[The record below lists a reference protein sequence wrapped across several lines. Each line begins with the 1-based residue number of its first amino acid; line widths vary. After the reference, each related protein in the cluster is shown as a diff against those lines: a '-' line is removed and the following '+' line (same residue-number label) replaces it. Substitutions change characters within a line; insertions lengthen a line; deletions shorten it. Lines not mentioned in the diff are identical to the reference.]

1 METVPAKTIVTR
13 NKDTSWFGSDYNMSL
28 YRGCCHGCV
37 YCDSRSSCY
46 RVENFDQVRVKE
58 NALQIVRD
66 DLRRKVKKGV
76 VGSGAMSD
84 AYNPFEREE
93 LLTRHSLELL
103 DAFGFGVCML
113 TKSDMIL
120 RDLDLYQSIA
130 EHSPVNCMVTITTA
144 DDNLSGLIEPGVPV
158 SGERFAVVRR
168 LAEAGLFT
176 GVVMTPIL
184 PFLEDT
190 KENISEMIKRSAD
203 SGARFLYPMMGV
215 SLRDNQRVY
224 YYEKLEQLFPGRDL
238 AKAYEKRYGDRYI
251 CTSSKARTLYRLLSE
266 ECEKAGI
273 LYRMEDIIHSY
284 KKNYQYE
291 QLNLF
296 GIDVKR

>member
-13 NKDTSWFGSDYNMSL
+13 NKDTSWFGSDYNMNL
-28 YRGCCHGCV
+28 YRGCCHGCI

-46 RVENFDQVRVKE
+46 RVENFDKVRVKE
-58 NALQIVRD
+58 NALQIMRD

-84 AYNPFEREE
+84 AYNPHERDQ

-103 DAFGFGVCML
+103 DAFGFGISML

-120 RDLDLYQSIA
+120 RDIDLYQSIA

-144 DDNLSGLIEPGVPV
+144 DDKLSGLIEPGVPV
-158 SGERFAVVRR
+158 SGKRFEVVKQ
-168 LAEAGLFT
+168 LAKAGLFT

-184 PFLEDT
+184 PFLEDSR
-190 KENISEMIKRSAD
+190 ENISEMIKKAKD
-203 SGARFLYPMMGV
+203 SGARFLYPMMGLT
-215 SLRDNQRVY
+215 LRDNQRVY

-238 AKAYEKRYGDRYI
+238 VHAYEKRYGDRYL
-251 CTSSKARTLYRLLSE
+251 CNSQNARTLYHLLAE
-266 ECEKAGI
+266 ECEKNDI
-273 LYRMEDIIHSY
+273 LYKMPDIIHSY
-284 KKNYQYE
+284 KKQYQYE

-296 GIDVKR
+296 GVDIKR